1 MSRRDQIRERIRQR
15 KRRRQWTTIGLIAL
29 GAVII
34 TGFLIWPN
42 LAPVGEINQP
52 ESSDLPPTDGVGMG
66 DPNAPVVLEDFSDFQ
81 CPHCKTFHEGLLKSI
96 VDDYV
101 RAGDVYVVFRNFPI
115 LGDGSVAAA
124 NASMC
129 AAEQNLFWPYAEVL
143 FANQTGDRNRDF
155 AERRLLAFA
164 EAVGA
169 EQEPFESCLDASEYE
184 DQIRADLLHGTEAG
198 FNSTPSFL
206 INGTPLVGVQ
216 PYAVFQETIESALG
230 QAQ

>member
-1 MSRRDQIRERIRQR
+1 MSKRSQIREKIRRR

-29 GAVII
+29 AAIII

-52 ESSDLPPTDGVGMG
+52 DTSNLPPTDGLGMG

-81 CPHCKTFHEGLLKSI
+81 CPHCKTFHEGLLQSLI
-96 VDDYV
+96 DDYV
-101 RAGDVYVVFRNFPI
+101 RDGDVYVVFRNFPI

-129 AAEQNLFWPYAEVL
+129 AAEQDLFWPYIEVL
-143 FANQTGDRNRDF
+143 FANQTGDRSRDF
-155 AERRLLAFA
+155 SERRLLAFA
-164 EAVGA
+164 DVVGA
-169 EQEPFESCLDASEYE
+169 DPDAFESCLNASDHE
-184 DQIRADLLHGTEAG
+184 DQIREDLLRGTEAG

-206 INGTPLVGVQ
+206 INDVPLVGVQ
-216 PYAVFQETIESALG
+216 PYSVFQDTIEAALA